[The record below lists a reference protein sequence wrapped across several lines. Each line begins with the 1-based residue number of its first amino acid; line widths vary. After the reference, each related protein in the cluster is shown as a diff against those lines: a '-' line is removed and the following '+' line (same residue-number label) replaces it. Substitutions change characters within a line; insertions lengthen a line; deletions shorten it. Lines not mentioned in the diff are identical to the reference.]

1 MAWFLLLGQNMN
13 EKQLGR
19 RKVDLAYTSS
29 SYPSIMKGYQVRT
42 ETQGWNPELKTEG
55 DEGEIM
61 GK

>member
-1 MAWFLLLGQNMN
+1 MN